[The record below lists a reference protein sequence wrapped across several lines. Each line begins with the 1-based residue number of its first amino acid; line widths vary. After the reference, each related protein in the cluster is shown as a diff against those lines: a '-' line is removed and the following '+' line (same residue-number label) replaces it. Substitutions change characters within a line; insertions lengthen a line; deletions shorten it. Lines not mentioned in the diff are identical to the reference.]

1 VVLKPRETLN
11 KIKLNEWLTLTA
23 NFGVLLGIFFLAYEI
38 NLSRTVALAE
48 IYQGR
53 AHTRS
58 EASLQIAL
66 SSSQFV
72 EADLK
77 FQELLEKQGVA
88 SAVAQLTQEER
99 YLLSN
104 WHSSLMIRFD
114 NVAFQYQQGLIPD
127 AYYETTKRGL
137 QRFMPIWRELGIE
150 IPDTSRELFESIEK
164 EGT

>member
-1 VVLKPRETLN
+1 MN

-66 SSSQFV
+66 SSGKFV

-77 FQELLEKQGVA
+77 FQELLKKQGVV
-88 SAVAQLTQEER
+88 SAVAQLTPEEL
-99 YLLSN
+99 YLLRH
-104 WHSSLMIRFD
+104 WHGSLMIRFD

-127 AYYETTKRGL
+127 AYYETVKRGL
-137 QRFMPIWRELGIE
+137 QRFMPIWRELGVE

>member
-1 VVLKPRETLN
+1 M
-11 KIKLNEWLTLTA
+11 TLTA
-23 NFGVLLGIFFLAYEI
+23 NFGVLIGIFFLAYEI

-58 EASLQIAL
+58 EAGLQIAL
-66 SSSQFV
+66 SSGKFV
-72 EADLK
+72 EADLR
-77 FQELLEKQGVA
+77 FQELLRKN
-88 SAVAQLTQEER
+88 SAVDAVAELTAEER
-99 YLLSN
+99 YLLYN

-137 QRFMPIWRELGIE
+137 RRFMPIWTELGVE
-150 IPDTSRELFESIEK
+150 VPDTSRELFEAIVNEDN
-164 EGT
+164 

>member
-1 VVLKPRETLN
+1 MN

-66 SSSQFV
+66 SSGHFV

-88 SAVAQLTQEER
+88 NAVAELTQEER

-104 WHSSLMIRFD
+104 WHSSLMVRFD

-127 AYYETTKRGL
+127 AYYESIKRGI
-137 QRFMPIWRELGIE
+137 RKFMPIWRELGID
-150 IPDTSRELFESIEK
+150 IPDTSRELFESIE
-164 EGT
+164 EESS